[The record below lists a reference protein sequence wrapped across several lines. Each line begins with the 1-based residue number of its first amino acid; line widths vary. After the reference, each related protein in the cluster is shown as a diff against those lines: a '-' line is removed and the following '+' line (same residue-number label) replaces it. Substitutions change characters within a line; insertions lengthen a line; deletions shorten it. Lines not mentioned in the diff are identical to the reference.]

1 MFFILVLLATTSLMA
16 QVADLVVENAS
27 IHTVDPKNPRATS
40 LAVKNGKFLAVGK
53 DVARHIGPATR
64 RLNAQGATIIP
75 GLIDSHVH
83 MRGLGQMLNS
93 FDFRHT
99 KSPQEIAAQVA
110 AKAKTLPKGTWIT
123 GRNWDQANWGDRMPT
138 AADLDA
144 LVPDHP
150 VYLSRVDG
158 HAAWVNRQAL
168 NLAGLTAQTK
178 DPKGGQILRDAGGAP
193 TGVLVDRAMRIVSAK
208 IPPAT
213 DADVEA
219 ALERAGR
226 ECARL
231 GLTSVH
237 DAGVARQD
245 LDAYRRL
252 YAAGKMPVRVYAMV
266 GGDGA
271 LWDDY
276 LARGPE
282 ISDDLT
288 VRCIKLM
295 ADGAMGSRGAAFWQP
310 YSDDKS
316 NSGLLM
322 MLKEDIVRVA
332 GEAAAKGFQVAT
344 HAIGD
349 RANSFVLEAYATALK
364 GKNGKRFRVEH
375 AQVIR
380 LPDFQTFSD
389 LDVIASIQST
399 HATSDMRW
407 AKDRLGPD
415 RLMGAWAPQRFLKA
429 GARIANGS
437 DFPVEDP
444 NPLWGLY
451 SAITRQD
458 HAGNPPGGF
467 MPDQKLSPLRALES
481 FTIDGAYAAFEENVK
496 GTITVGKLADFIL
509 LDKDVLTVAPREI
522 LTTKVRLT
530 VRGGAVVHDLRQS
543 AAVDAVR

>member
-1 MFFILVLLATTSLMA
+1 MFLILVLLASTSLMA

-27 IHTVDPKNPRATS
+27 IHTVDPKNPRARS
-40 LAVKNGKFLAVGK
+40 LAIRNGKFLAVGN
-53 DVARHIGPATR
+53 DVSMHIGPATR
-64 RLNAQGATIIP
+64 RINAQGAAVIP

-83 MRGLGQMLNS
+83 MRGFGQMLNS
-93 FDFRHT
+93 FDFRQN
-99 KSPQEIAAQVA
+99 KSPEEIAALVA
-110 AKAKTLPKGTWIT
+110 AKARTLPKGAWIT
-123 GRNWDQANWGDRMPT
+123 GRNWDQANWGDQMPT
-138 AADLDA
+138 SAALDQA
-144 LVPDHP
+144 VPDHP

-158 HAAWVNRQAL
+158 HAAWVNRQAME
-168 NLAGLTAQTK
+168 LAGLTAATK
-178 DPKGGQILRDAGGAP
+178 DPKGGQILRDPTGAP
-193 TGVLVDRAMRIVSAK
+193 TGVLVDRAMRLVSAK
-208 IPPAT
+208 IPPAS

-226 ECARL
+226 EGARL

-237 DAGVARQD
+237 DAGVTKQD

-252 YAAGKMPVRVYAMV
+252 YAAGRMPVRVYAMV

-271 LWDDY
+271 LWDEY

-282 ISDDLT
+282 ISDQLT
-288 VRCIKLM
+288 VRCIKLV

-310 YSDDKS
+310 YSDDKT

-322 MLKEDIVRVA
+322 MAKEDIVRVA

-349 RANSFVLEAYATALK
+349 KANSFALEAYATALK
-364 GKNGKRFRVEH
+364 GKNGKRFRIEH

-380 LPDFQTFSD
+380 LPDFQTFAD

-415 RLMGAWAPQRFLKA
+415 RLLGAWAPQRFLKA
-429 GARIANGS
+429 GARITNGS

-451 SAITRQD
+451 AAITRQD

-467 MPDQKLSPLRALES
+467 MPEQRLAPLRALES
-481 FTIDGAYAAFEENVK
+481 FTIDGAYAAFEEQVK
-496 GTITVGKLADFIL
+496 GSITVGKLADFVM
-509 LDKDVLTVAPREI
+509 LDKDILTVPPREI
-522 LTTKVRLT
+522 ITTKVRLT
-530 VRGGAVVHDLRQS
+530 VLGGKIVHTSQ
-543 AAVDAVR
+543 

>member
-1 MFFILVLLATTSLMA
+1 MA

-27 IHTVDPKNPRATS
+27 IHTVDPKNPRARS
-40 LAVKNGKFLAVGK
+40 LAIRNGKFLAVGN
-53 DVARHIGPATR
+53 DVSMHIGPATR
-64 RLNAQGATIIP
+64 RINAQGAAVIP

-83 MRGLGQMLNS
+83 MRGFGQMLNS
-93 FDFRHT
+93 FDFRQN
-99 KSPQEIAAQVA
+99 KSPEEIAALVA
-110 AKAKTLPKGTWIT
+110 AKARTLPKGAWIT
-123 GRNWDQANWGDRMPT
+123 GRNWDQANWGDQMPT
-138 AADLDA
+138 SAALDQA
-144 LVPDHP
+144 VPDHP

-158 HAAWVNRQAL
+158 HAAWVNRQAME
-168 NLAGLTAQTK
+168 LAGLTAATK
-178 DPKGGQILRDAGGAP
+178 DPKGGQILRGPTGAP
-193 TGVLVDRAMRIVSAK
+193 TGVLVDRAMRLVSAK
-208 IPPAT
+208 IPPAS

-226 ECARL
+226 EGARL

-237 DAGVARQD
+237 DAGVTKQD

-252 YAAGKMPVRVYAMV
+252 YAAGRMPVRVYAMV

-271 LWDDY
+271 LWDEY

-282 ISDDLT
+282 ISDQLT
-288 VRCIKLM
+288 VRCIKLV

-310 YSDDKS
+310 YSDDKT

-322 MLKEDIVRVA
+322 MAKEDIVRVA

-349 RANSFVLEAYATALK
+349 KANSFALEAYATALK
-364 GKNGKRFRVEH
+364 GKNGKRFRIEH

-380 LPDFQTFSD
+380 LPDFQTFAD

-415 RLMGAWAPQRFLKA
+415 RLLGAWAPQRFLKA
-429 GARIANGS
+429 GARITNGS

-451 SAITRQD
+451 AAITRQD

-467 MPDQKLSPLRALES
+467 MPEQRLAPLRALES
-481 FTIDGAYAAFEENVK
+481 FTIDGAYAAFEEQVK
-496 GTITVGKLADFIL
+496 GSITVGKLADFVM
-509 LDKDVLTVAPREI
+509 LDKDILTVPPREI
-522 LTTKVRLT
+522 ITTKVRLT
-530 VRGGAVVHDLRQS
+530 VLGGKIVHTSQ
-543 AAVDAVR
+543 

>member
-1 MFFILVLLATTSLMA
+1 MFFILVLLSAASLMA
-16 QVADLVVENAS
+16 QVADLVVENAT
-27 IHTVDPKNPRATS
+27 IHTVDGKNPRARS
-40 LAVKNGKFLAVGK
+40 LAVKDGKFLAVGA
-53 DVARHIGPATR
+53 DVRKHVGAGTKTLDAR
-64 RLNAQGATIIP
+64 GATVIP

-93 FDFRHT
+93 FDFRKA
-99 KSPQEIAAQVA
+99 KSPEEIAALVA

-123 GRNWDQANWGDRMPT
+123 GRNWDQANWGDKMPT
-138 AADLDA
+138 SAPLDA
-144 LVPDHP
+144 AVPDHP

-158 HAAWVNRQAL
+158 HAAWVNQKAMAA
-168 NLAGLTAQTK
+168 AGLTAATK
-178 DPKGGQILRDAGGAP
+178 DPKGGAILHDASGAP
-193 TGVLVDRAMRIVSAK
+193 TGVLVDRAMRLVSAK
-208 IPPAT
+208 IPPAS

-237 DAGVARQD
+237 DAGVTKQD
-245 LDAYRRL
+245 LEAYRRL
-252 YAAGKMPVRVYAMV
+252 YAAGKMPVRVFAMI

-271 LWDDY
+271 LWDEY
-276 LARGPE
+276 LERGPE
-282 ISDDLT
+282 ISDELT

-295 ADGAMGSRGAAFWQP
+295 VDGAMGSRGAAFWQP
-310 YSDDKS
+310 YSDEKT

-322 MLKEDIVRVA
+322 MAKDDIVRVV
-332 GEAAAKGFQVAT
+332 GEAVAKGFQVAT

-349 RANSFVLEAYATALK
+349 RANSFVLDAYATGLK
-364 GKNGKRFRVEH
+364 GKNGRRFRVEH

-380 LPDFQTFSD
+380 LPDFQTFAD
-389 LDVIASIQST
+389 LDVIASLQST

-444 NPLWGLY
+444 NPLWGIY
-451 SAITRQD
+451 AAITRQD
-458 HAGNPPGGF
+458 HAGYPPEGF
-467 MPDQKLSPLRALES
+467 MPDQRLSPLRALES
-481 FTIDGAYAAFEENVK
+481 FTIDGAYAAFEEDKK
-496 GTITVGKLADFIL
+496 GSITVGKLADFLL
-509 LDKDVLTVAPREI
+509 LDNDI
-522 LTTKVRLT
+522 LTGPPQQIISTKVRST
-530 VRGGAVVHDLRQS
+530 VLGGKVVYEAS
-543 AAVDAVR
+543 AAKN